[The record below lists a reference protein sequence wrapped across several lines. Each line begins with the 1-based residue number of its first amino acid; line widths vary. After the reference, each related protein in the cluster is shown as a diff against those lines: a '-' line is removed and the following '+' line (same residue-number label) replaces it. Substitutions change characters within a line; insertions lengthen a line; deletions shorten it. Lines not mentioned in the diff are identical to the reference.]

1 MLRKSLAALVLLAS
15 NSHAAETVN
24 IYNWTDY
31 IAPDTLKNF
40 EAATGFKTTYETFET
55 NEALNAKLLAGHSG
69 HDVVFPSI
77 HFMGRQIQDGLLKT
91 LDKRQLPNWKN
102 LNPVLLKAL
111 ESSDPGNQHGFPYLW
126 GSTGIGY
133 DSAKVKAILGKDAP
147 LDSWDLVLKPENMK
161 KLAQCGVVFLD
172 SAPALLP
179 ITLNYLG
186 LPPHSEVPDDYRQ
199 AKAVLDSV
207 RPYIRNFS
215 SADYIADLAKGK
227 ICVAV
232 GYSGDISQAQEQAQK
247 EGNGFTIDYV
257 VPKEGAPMWFD
268 MVAIPA
274 DATDTKGAYAFLN
287 YLLRPEVIANISNTV
302 HYANGNEKADA
313 LIGPGLWTDTTVYPD
328 ADMLSR
334 LFVMSQVPDTIDAL
348 REKLW
353 DTFRAGR

>member
-1 MLRKSLAALVLLAS
+1 MLKKSFAALMMLAS
-15 NSHAAETVN
+15 TSHAAETVN

-40 EAATGFKTTYETFET
+40 EAATGYKTSYETFDS
-55 NEALNAKLLAGHSG
+55 NEALNAKLVAGHSG
-69 HDVVFPSI
+69 YDLVFPSI
-77 HFMGRQIQDGLLKT
+77 HFMGRQVEKGLLKT
-91 LDKRQLPNWKN
+91 LDRSQLPNWKN

-111 ESSDPGNQHGFPYLW
+111 EAGDPGNKHGFPYLW

-133 DSAKVKAILGKDAP
+133 DAVKVKAILGKDAP

-161 KLAQCGVVFLD
+161 KLAQCGVAFLD

-186 LPPHSEVPDDYRQ
+186 LPPHSEVPSDYAQ

-215 SADYIADLAKGK
+215 SADYIADLAAGK
-227 ICVAV
+227 VCVAV
-232 GYSGDISQAQEQAQK
+232 GYSGDISQAQALAEKA
-247 EGNGFTIDYV
+247 GNGSTINYV

-274 DATDTKGAYAFLN
+274 DAQDTKGAYAFMN
-287 YLLRPEVIANISNTV
+287 YLLRPEVIANITNTV

-313 LIGPGLWTDTTVYPD
+313 LISPALWTDTDVYPD
-328 ADMLSR
+328 AEMLSR
-334 LFVMSQVPDTIDAL
+334 LFVMVQVPVNIEVLRLGIWDAF
-348 REKLW
+348 KA
-353 DTFRAGR
+353 DH